1 MSKKLIKRGFL
12 GFPLGIA
19 MGFVITIVIS
29 CFANDGS
36 FYPVTSEL
44 TEAMGNELNAVIL
57 QTILCGI
64 MGSCFAMASLIWEI
78 DSWNL
83 AKQSGI
89 YFAVACI
96 VMLPIAYFMNW
107 MKHDVFGILS
117 YAGVFVAIFLVVWL
131 VQFFVWKA
139 KVKKINGRL
148 SKGLSDKQ
156 D

>member
-1 MSKKLIKRGFL
+1 
-12 GFPLGIA
+12 
-19 MGFVITIVIS
+19 
-29 CFANDGS
+29 
-36 FYPVTSEL
+36 
-44 TEAMGNELNAVIL
+44 
-57 QTILCGI
+57 

-139 KVKKINGRL
+139 KVRKINGRL